1 MALPKGSNPNAPRK
15 GDIIKVEPIRDTK
28 AIRRI
33 KQILADNL
41 VHQAMFVVGI
51 NSAFRASD
59 LVGIKVSD
67 IQDGRITVREQKT
80 SKIRTVTLNPATQE
94 IINQLIQ
101 SRRLSSDHF
110 LFSGQRGRYT
120 VNYVNALVKRWC
132 HEVGLSG
139 NYGSHSLRK
148 TWGYHQRTT
157 FKVDLP
163 LLMRA
168 YGHSLQA
175 QTLTYLCIEEREVQD
190 IYLNT
195 I

>member
-101 SRRLSSDHF
+101 SRHLSSDHF
-110 LFSGQRGRYT
+110 LFSGHRGRYT

-132 HEVGLSG
+132 SEVGLSG
-139 NYGSHSLRK
+139 NYGSHTLRK
-148 TWGYHQRTT
+148 TWGYHQRVT
-157 FKVDLP
+157 FHVELP

-168 YGHSLQA
+168 FGHASQH
-175 QTLTYLCIEEREVQD
+175 QTMTYLCIDEKEVQD

>member
-15 GDIIKVEPIRDTK
+15 GDIIKVEPIRDPK

-33 KQILADNL
+33 KQILSDNL
-41 VHQAMFVVGI
+41 VHHALFVVGI

-59 LVGIKVSD
+59 LVNMKLRDV
-67 IQDGRITVREQKT
+67 QDGRITVREQKT
-80 SKIRTVTLNPATQE
+80 AKVRTVTMNPSTQE
-94 IINQLIQ
+94 TIYQLVAAKN
-101 SRRLSSDHF
+101 LGFDDF
-110 LFSGQRGRYT
+110 LFGGLRGRYT

-132 HEVGLSG
+132 REVGLSG
-139 NYGSHSLRK
+139 NYGSHTLRK

-168 YGHSLQA
+168 FGHSSQR

-195 I
+195 L